1 MAIGI
6 ALLLWHYP
14 LGACL
19 LLLQPV
25 CTHWAAAVLLPLLDL
40 GSVSVVHLLQPML
53 RSSQLLLAAQH
64 SVAYGRVY
72 NLLQLLLRNRSIRL
86 PTRALLEC
94 LPAAVLQVGKGA

>member
-40 GSVSVVHLLQPML
+40 GSVSVVHL